1 MEKVILVDLNDQV
14 LGEMEKMEAHRKG
27 LLHRAFSVFI
37 LNSSNELLL
46 HQRAWDKY
54 HSGGLWTNAC
64 CSHPRPGE
72 NLINAG
78 KRRLFEEMGLKADLK
93 ELYSFIYRAELD
105 CDLTEHEFDHVL
117 LGYSDEI
124 PSPASEEVA
133 AWKYISIEEIKKD
146 LKNSPE
152 NYTFWFK
159 ETFPN
164 FLEHIERN
172 SMFS

>member
-72 NLINAG
+72 NLIEAG
-78 KRRLFEEMGLKADLK
+78 QRRLVEEMGLAADLK
-93 ELYSFIYRAELD
+93 ELYSFIYHAELD
-105 CDLTEHEFDHVL
+105 SGLTEHEFDHVL
-117 LGYSDEI
+117 LGYSDET

-133 AWKYISIEEIKKD
+133 AWKYIRIEEIKKD
-146 LKNSPE
+146 LENSPE

-159 ETFPN
+159 ETFPS